1 MDDQVGGDGDISKY
15 VQIYWCKKWMEIEQN
30 MGSFASF
37 PRPKMQ
43 MKIDKD

>member
-43 MKIDKD
+43 MKIDRD